1 MILQNKVALVT
12 KLSFSILA
20 LCLSSIPMS
29 LEIKSMVVLKQ
40 FGILFVLGIAGIVML
55 AITSVP
61 FVEQR
66 LAKLS
71 PEELANVPPLWV
83 LMLLQS
89 LQLTVLL
96 VISILVG
103 IGCAY
108 RVGLHSHLIDYWVL
122 HTPKIPYYVI
132 EMKWSLGVGAATT
145 IILLLLDRFMKPA
158 LPETLQASN
167 HTEPNGLSSLTAML
181 YGGITEEIL
190 MRWGLMSLLVWIA
203 WKVLKQGMTLP
214 SQGIYQGAIV
224 LAALVFGLLHLPAT
238 AAIVPLTPLVIIRA
252 LLLNGIA
259 GIAFGW
265 LFWQYSLEA
274 AMLSH
279 VSFHAFSFALSFLLA
294 RFV

>member
-1 MILQNKVALVT
+1 MA
-12 KLSFSILA
+12 
-20 LCLSSIPMS
+20 
-29 LEIKSMVVLKQ
+29 VLKQ
-40 FGILFVLGIAGIVML
+40 FGILFVLGIAGIAMVT
-55 AITSVP
+55 ITSAP
-61 FVEQR
+61 LVEQQ

-71 PEELANVPPLWV
+71 PETLEKAPPLQI
-83 LMLLQS
+83 LMLLQG

-96 VISILVG
+96 AISILIG

-108 RVGLHSHLIDYWVL
+108 RVGLSSHLIDHWVF
-122 HTPKIPYYVI
+122 HTAKSLSFAV
-132 EMKWSLGVGAATT
+132 EMKWSLGVGAAAA
-145 IILLLLDRFMKPA
+145 LVLFLLDRLMQPA
-158 LPETLQASN
+158 LPEALWATN
-167 HTEPNGLSSLTAML
+167 TEPSWLNLLTAMF

-203 WKVLKQGMTLP
+203 WKGLKQGVTLP

-238 AAIVPLTPLVIIRA
+238 AAIVPLTPVVIIRA

-274 AMLSH
+274 AMLAHIS
-279 VSFHAFSFALSFLLA
+279 VHAFTFVLSGLLA
-294 RFV
+294 RLA

>member
-1 MILQNKVALVT
+1 MA
-12 KLSFSILA
+12 
-20 LCLSSIPMS
+20 
-29 LEIKSMVVLKQ
+29 VLKQ
-40 FGILFVLGIAGIVML
+40 FGILFVLGIAGIAMVT
-55 AITSVP
+55 ITSAP
-61 FVEQR
+61 LVEQR

-71 PEELANVPPLWV
+71 PEMLEKVPPLWT
-83 LMLLQS
+83 LMLLQG

-96 VISILVG
+96 AISILIG
-103 IGCAY
+103 IGCVY
-108 RVGLHSHLIDYWVL
+108 RVGLHSHLIDHWVF
-122 HTPKIPYYVI
+122 HTAKSSSFAVEI
-132 EMKWSLGVGAATT
+132 KWSLGVGAAVA
-145 IILLLLDRFMKPA
+145 IVLLLLDRLMQPV
-158 LPETLQASN
+158 LPEVLRAAN
-167 HTEPNGLSSLTAML
+167 NTEPNWLSSLTAML

-190 MRWGLMSLLVWIA
+190 MRWGVMSLLIWIA
-203 WKVLKQGMTLP
+203 WKGLKQGVTLP

-238 AAIVPLTPLVIIRA
+238 AAIVPLTPVVIIRA

-279 VSFHAFSFALSFLLA
+279 VSVHAFSFALRFLLA

>member
-1 MILQNKVALVT
+1 MAI
-12 KLSFSILA
+12 
-20 LCLSSIPMS
+20 
-29 LEIKSMVVLKQ
+29 LKQ
-40 FGILFVLGIAGIVML
+40 FGILFLLGNLGIVMFTIASIPL
-55 AITSVP
+55 I
-61 FVEQR
+61 EQQ

-71 PEELANVPPLWV
+71 PEKLETVPPLWI
-83 LMLLQS
+83 LMLLQG
-89 LQLTVLL
+89 LQYSILL
-96 VISILVG
+96 AISILIG

-108 RVGLHSHLIDYWVL
+108 RVGLHSHLIDHWVF
-122 HTPKIPYYVI
+122 HTTKSPSFAV

-145 IILLLLDRFMKPA
+145 IIVLLLDRFMQPA
-158 LPETLQASN
+158 LPEALQAAN
-167 HTEPNGLSSLTAML
+167 NTERSWLNLLTAMS

-203 WKVLKQGMTLP
+203 WKGLKQGVTMP

-238 AAIVPLTPLVIIRA
+238 AALVPLTPLVIIRA
-252 LLLNGIA
+252 ILLNGIA

-274 AMLSH
+274 AMLAH
-279 VSFHAFSFALSFLLA
+279 VSFHAFSFAFSFLLA

>member
-1 MILQNKVALVT
+1 MA
-12 KLSFSILA
+12 
-20 LCLSSIPMS
+20 
-29 LEIKSMVVLKQ
+29 VLKQ
-40 FGILFVLGIAGIVML
+40 FGILFVLGIAGIAMVT
-55 AITSVP
+55 ITSAP
-61 FVEQR
+61 LVEQQ

-71 PEELANVPPLWV
+71 PETLEKVPPLRI
-83 LMLLQS
+83 LMLLQG

-96 VISILVG
+96 AISILIG

-108 RVGLHSHLIDYWVL
+108 RVGLSSHLIDHWVF
-122 HTPKIPYYVI
+122 HIAKSPSFGV
-132 EMKWSLGVGAATT
+132 EMKWSLGVGAATA
-145 IILLLLDRFMKPA
+145 IVLLLLDQLMQPV
-158 LPETLQASN
+158 LPEALRAAN
-167 HTEPNGLSSLTAML
+167 NTEPSGLNLLTAMF

-190 MRWGLMSLLVWIA
+190 MHWGLMSLLVWIA
-203 WKVLKQGMTLP
+203 WKGLKQGVTLP

-238 AAIVPLTPLVIIRA
+238 ATIVSLTPVVIVRA
-252 LLLNGIA
+252 ILLNGIA

-279 VSFHAFSFALSFLLA
+279 VSFHAFSFALSLMLA

>member
-1 MILQNKVALVT
+1 
-12 KLSFSILA
+12 
-20 LCLSSIPMS
+20 MS
-29 LEIKSMVVLKQ
+29 LEIKSMAVLKQ
-40 FGILFVLGIAGIVML
+40 FGILFVLGIAGIAML

-61 FVEQR
+61 LVEQQ

-71 PEELANVPPLWV
+71 PERLAKVPPLWV
-83 LMLLQS
+83 LMLLQA
-89 LQLTVLL
+89 LQPTVLL
-96 VISILVG
+96 AISILIG

-108 RVGLHSHLIDYWVL
+108 RVGLRSHLIDYWVL
-122 HTPKIPYYVI
+122 HTPKIPFSVI

-158 LPETLQASN
+158 LPEALQASH
-167 HTEPNGLSSLTAML
+167 HTEPNWLSSLTAML

-203 WKVLKQGMTLP
+203 WKVLKQGITLP

-252 LLLNGIA
+252 ILLNGIA

-279 VSFHAFSFALSFLLA
+279 VSVHAFSFALSLMLA

>member
-1 MILQNKVALVT
+1 MAI
-12 KLSFSILA
+12 
-20 LCLSSIPMS
+20 
-29 LEIKSMVVLKQ
+29 LKQ
-40 FGILFVLGIAGIVML
+40 LGILFVLGSMGIVMFT
-55 AITSVP
+55 ITSVP
-61 FVEQR
+61 LIEQQ

-71 PEELANVPPLWV
+71 PEKLEKVPPLWT
-83 LMLLQS
+83 LMLLQG
-89 LQLTVLL
+89 LQYSVLL
-96 VISILVG
+96 AVSILIG

-108 RVGLHSHLIDYWVL
+108 RVGLRSHLIDYWVL
-122 HTPKIPYYVI
+122 HTPKIPFSVI
-132 EMKWSLGVGAATT
+132 EMKWSLGVGAAAA
-145 IILLLLDRFMKPA
+145 IVLLLLDRLMQPV
-158 LPETLQASN
+158 LPEALRATN
-167 HTEPNGLSSLTAML
+167 NTEPGWLNLLTAMF

-203 WKVLKQGMTLP
+203 WKVLKQCVTLP

-238 AAIVPLTPLVIIRA
+238 AAIVSLTPVVIIRA

-259 GIAFGW
+259 GIGFGW

-279 VSFHAFSFALSFLLA
+279 ISVHAFSFALRFLLA

>member
-1 MILQNKVALVT
+1 
-12 KLSFSILA
+12 
-20 LCLSSIPMS
+20 MS
-29 LEIKSMVVLKQ
+29 PQHLPNLPQDDDPLEIKPMAILKQ
-40 FGILFVLGIAGIVML
+40 FGILFVLGSVGIVMFT
-55 AITSVP
+55 ITSIP
-61 FVEQR
+61 LVEQQ

-71 PEELANVPPLWV
+71 PEILAKVPPLWI
-83 LMLLQS
+83 LMLLQG
-89 LQLTVLL
+89 LQYSILL
-96 VISILVG
+96 AISILVG

-108 RVGLHSHLIDYWVL
+108 RVGLHSHLIDHWVF
-122 HTPKIPYYVI
+122 HTAKSPSFAV
-132 EMKWSLGVGAATT
+132 EMKWSLGVGAAVT
-145 IILLLLDRFMKPA
+145 IVLLLLDRLMQPA
-158 LPETLQASN
+158 LPEALQASN
-167 HTEPNGLSSLTAML
+167 NTEPNWLSSLTAML

-203 WKVLKQGMTLP
+203 WKVLKQGVTVP

-238 AAIVPLTPLVIIRA
+238 AAIAPLTPLVVIRA
-252 LLLNGIA
+252 ILLNGIA

-279 VSFHAFSFALSFLLA
+279 ISFHAFSFALSLLLT

>member
-1 MILQNKVALVT
+1 MAI
-12 KLSFSILA
+12 
-20 LCLSSIPMS
+20 
-29 LEIKSMVVLKQ
+29 LKQ
-40 FGILFVLGIAGIVML
+40 FGILFVLGIAGIAML

-61 FVEQR
+61 LMEQK

-71 PEELANVPPLWV
+71 PERLANVPPLWV
-83 LMLLQS
+83 LMLLQA

-96 VISILVG
+96 SISILIG

-108 RVGLHSHLIDYWVL
+108 RVGLSSHLIDHWVF
-122 HTPKIPYYVI
+122 HTAKPLSFAVEI
-132 EMKWSLGVGAATT
+132 KWSLGVGAAAA
-145 IILLLLDRFMKPA
+145 IVLLLLDRLMQPL
-158 LPETLQASN
+158 LPEALRAAN
-167 HTEPNGLSSLTAML
+167 NKELSWLNLLTAMF

-203 WKVLKQGMTLP
+203 WKGLKQGVTLP

-238 AAIVPLTPLVIIRA
+238 AAIVPLTPVVMIRA

-265 LFWQYSLEA
+265 LFWQYSLLA

-279 VSFHAFSFALSFLLA
+279 ISVHAFSFALSLLLA

>member
-1 MILQNKVALVT
+1 MA
-12 KLSFSILA
+12 
-20 LCLSSIPMS
+20 
-29 LEIKSMVVLKQ
+29 VLKQ
-40 FGILFVLGIAGIVML
+40 FGILFVLGSVGIAMFT
-55 AITSVP
+55 ITSVP
-61 FVEQR
+61 LIEQQ

-71 PEELANVPPLWV
+71 PERLEKVPPLGI
-83 LMLLQS
+83 LMLLQG
-89 LQLTVLL
+89 LQYSILL
-96 VISILVG
+96 AIGISIG
-103 IGCAY
+103 IACAY
-108 RVGLHSHLIDYWVL
+108 RVGLRSHLIEYWVL
-122 HTPKIPYYVI
+122 HTPKISYSVI
-132 EMKWSLGVGAATT
+132 EMKWSLGVGAAAT
-145 IILLLLDRFMKPA
+145 IILLLLDQLMQPA
-158 LPETLQASN
+158 LPEALQASN
-167 HTEPNGLSSLTAML
+167 NTEPNWLNSLTAML

-203 WKVLKQGMTLP
+203 WKGLKQGVTLP

-238 AAIVPLTPLVIIRA
+238 AAIVPLTPVVIIRA

-279 VSFHAFSFALSFLLA
+279 VSFHAFSFALSLLLA

>member
-1 MILQNKVALVT
+1 MAI
-12 KLSFSILA
+12 
-20 LCLSSIPMS
+20 
-29 LEIKSMVVLKQ
+29 LKQ
-40 FGILFVLGIAGIVML
+40 LGILFGLGSVGIVMVMI
-55 AITSVP
+55 ASISV
-61 FVEQR
+61 VEQQ

-71 PEELANVPPLWV
+71 PETLAKVPPLGV
-83 LMLLQS
+83 LILLQG
-89 LQLTVLL
+89 LQLIVLL
-96 VISILVG
+96 AISILIG

-108 RVGLHSHLIDYWVL
+108 RVGLRSHLIDHWVF
-122 HTPKIPYYVI
+122 HTTKSSSFTVEI
-132 EMKWSLGVGAATT
+132 KWSLGIGIVIVTA
-145 IILLLLDRFMKPA
+145 IVLLLLDRVMQPA
-158 LPETLQASN
+158 LPEALRAANSP
-167 HTEPNGLSSLTAML
+167 EPNGLNLLTAMF

-203 WKVLKQGMTLP
+203 WKGLKQGVTLP

-238 AAIVPLTPLVIIRA
+238 AAIVSLTPLVIIRA

-279 VSFHAFSFALSFLLA
+279 ISVHAFSFALRFLLA